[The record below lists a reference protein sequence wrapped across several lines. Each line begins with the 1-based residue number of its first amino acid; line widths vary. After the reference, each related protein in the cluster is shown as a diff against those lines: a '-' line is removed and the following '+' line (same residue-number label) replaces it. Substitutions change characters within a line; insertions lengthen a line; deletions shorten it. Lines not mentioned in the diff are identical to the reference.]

1 MIEAKKNDRTNV
13 FKEVKRLCIGLGFI
27 AETLKGSLAVGRK
40 KP

>member
-13 FKEVKRLCIGLGFI
+13 FKEVKRLCIELGFT